1 MTTEHTPAPVRAPDV
16 GGVPDDEIS
25 LWEVLAVLLRRRGV
39 IVASTFVLGALAV
52 TLGLLR
58 APSYTTSASFQP
70 QGSEGGQ
77 SQLLALA
84 SQFGV
89 SMGAGDGLTPAFY
102 AELLASRGILLS
114 VATTPFEVEG
124 STVRLADL
132 LEVEEE
138 TEDLRVKEVI
148 EWLRETAVSVQTG
161 RETGIVTVQ
170 VTTDWPELSLQIA
183 QQLLDEVSRFNLETR
198 QSQAATERGFIEA
211 RMEQART
218 DLLGAEDELQRFLQ
232 ANRQFQDSPEL
243 QFQYER
249 IQRNVALRQQ
259 VFTTLVQSF
268 EQARIAEVRDTPVF
282 TVLQPPF
289 MPPGPDERRLKLFL
303 ALGLVLGAMGGTVL
317 AFVVEAFSRPA
328 GNDPARED
336 FQQTWEG
343 LLASFGLRRRA
354 QTG

>member
-1 MTTEHTPAPVRAPDV
+1 MTTEHTPAPVRAPIA

-25 LWEVLAVLLRRRGV
+25 LWEVLAVLLRRRRV
-39 IVASTFVLGALAV
+39 IVVSTLVLGALAV
-52 TLGLLR
+52 AFGLLR

-89 SMGAGDGLTPAFY
+89 SMGAGDGLSPAFY
-102 AELLASRGILLS
+102 SELLTSRGILMN

-124 STVRLADL
+124 SRVLLADL
-132 LEVEEE
+132 LEVEAD
-138 TEDLRVKEVI
+138 TEDLRLKKVL
-148 EWLRETAVSVQTG
+148 EWLRQTAVSVQTG

-336 FQQTWEG
+336 FQRTWEG

-354 QTG
+354 QAG